1 MFDIGFW
8 ELALIGIIALLVL
21 GPQRLPEAARAAGQ
35 WVARIR
41 NFINNV
47 KQDLDQQLRADE
59 LAELRKLKE
68 ELEQARQSIA
78 EAGQGV
84 SESINRISNDD
95 YLLSAIDDHQAEP
108 QPTDTGALPAD
119 TEKKKVT
126 KKKTASKK
134 SAGRSKAAVRKNTAE
149 GAGQDDK

>member
-47 KQDLDQQLRADE
+47 KQDLDQQLRTDE

-78 EAGQGV
+78 EAGQDV
-84 SESINRISNDD
+84 SQSINRISDD
-95 YLLSAIDDHQAEP
+95 NYLLGAMDNHATPPAQA
-108 QPTDTGALPAD
+108 DANAAAVDVPAKKAG
-119 TEKKKVT
+119 KKKT
-126 KKKTASKK
+126 ARKKTASKK
-134 SAGRSKAAVRKNTAE
+134 KATARKDAAE
-149 GAGQDDK
+149 GAAQDDK

>member
-95 YLLSAIDDHQAEP
+95 YLLGAIDDHQAEP

-119 TEKKKVT
+119 TEKKKAT